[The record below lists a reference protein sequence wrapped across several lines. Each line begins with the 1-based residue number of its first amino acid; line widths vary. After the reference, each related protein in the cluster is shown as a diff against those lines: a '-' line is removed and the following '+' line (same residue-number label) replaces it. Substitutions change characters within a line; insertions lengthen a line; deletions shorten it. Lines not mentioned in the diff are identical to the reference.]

1 MMNLNTN
8 GHQLALKHI
17 TAQIFFFAAF
27 IFTFQTA
34 AAQQSSVIDQVVA
47 VVGKNV
53 ILQSDIE
60 NQYIQMRL
68 QKGIVGTADNI
79 RCTILEDMLF
89 QKLLLNQAELDSI
102 TVTDEQVEQ
111 EMERRLKY
119 FISELGSQEKLE
131 AYYNKSV
138 VEIKNELRRMV
149 KEQTLG
155 QKVQAEI
162 MAKIEVTPQ
171 EIRQFFKN
179 MSKDSIPMVPA
190 EYEIA
195 QIVKKP
201 PISVDE
207 KLAVKERLSELRK
220 RILAGERFSTLAV
233 LYSEDPG
240 SARKGGELGFY
251 GRGELYPEFEA
262 VGFKLRD
269 GEISDIVET
278 EAGFHIIQMIERRG
292 DYINVRHILLM
303 TKVSPMAL
311 EKAKT
316 ELDSI
321 VNLIRNDSITFEAA
335 VEKFS
340 EDENKTNGGLLLN
353 PYTGGTRFEAEVLD
367 PQVSFV
373 VDKLNINELSNPVPM
388 KTEDGKDAYRLLKL
402 VVKTTPHKANLT
414 EDYNRIQAWALEE
427 KKEKA
432 VHHWIKN
439 KSKNAFVDIHPDF
452 AHCNF
457 EFNWKME

>member
-1 MMNLNTN
+1 MMNLNTIGN
-8 GHQLALKHI
+8 KITLRYLAAKTLLFV
-17 TAQIFFFAAF
+17 AFFFSFQAAE
-27 IFTFQTA
+27 
-34 AAQQSSVIDQVVA
+34 AQQPMVIDQVVA

-60 NQYIQMRL
+60 NQYTQMRL
-68 QKGIVGTADNI
+68 QKGISGSAENI
-79 RCTILEDMLF
+79 RCKILEDMLF

-102 TVTDEQVEQ
+102 TVTDDQIEE

-138 VEIKNELRRMV
+138 SEIKNELRRMV
-149 KEQTLG
+149 KEQTIG
-155 QKVQAEI
+155 QKVQAVI
-162 MAKIEVTPQ
+162 MDKVVVTPQ
-171 EIRQFFKN
+171 EIRSFFKN

-201 PISVDE
+201 PISADE
-207 KLAVKERLSELRK
+207 KLAVKERLNEFRK

-269 GEISDIVET
+269 GEISEIVET

-303 TKVSPMAL
+303 TKVSPVAL
-311 EKAKT
+311 EKART

-321 VNLIRNDSITFEAA
+321 AKLIRNDSITFEAA

-340 EDENKTNGGLLLN
+340 QEENKTTGGLLLN
-353 PYTGGTRFEAEVLD
+353 PYTGGVRFEAESLD

-373 VDKLNINELSNPVPM
+373 VDKLAINELSDPVPM

-414 EDYNRIQAWALEE
+414 DDYNRIQSWALQE
-427 KKEKA
+427 KKQKA
-432 VHHWIKN
+432 VEIWIRN

-452 AHCNF
+452 ANCNF

>member
-1 MMNLNTN
+1 MTKYLRFAILIAIFVSSQM
-8 GHQLALKHI
+8 LK
-17 TAQIFFFAAF
+17 
-27 IFTFQTA
+27 
-34 AAQQSSVIDQVVA
+34 AQQPAVIDEVVA
-47 VVGKNV
+47 VVGKNI

-68 QKGIVGTADNI
+68 QRGISGSAETI
-79 RCTILEDMLF
+79 RCQILEDLLF
-89 QKLLLNQAELDSI
+89 QKLMLNQAELDSV
-102 TVTDEQVEQ
+102 TVTEDQVDQ

-119 FISELGSQEKLE
+119 FINELGSQEKLE

-138 VEIKNELRRMV
+138 NDIKTELRRLVNDQMLV
-149 KEQTLG
+149 EQVQNEIM
-155 QKVQAEI
+155 QKVVI
-162 MAKIEVTPQ
+162 TPQ
-171 EIRQFFKN
+171 EVRTFFKN
-179 MSKDSIPMVPA
+179 IPKDSIPMVPA
-190 EYEIA
+190 EYEIL

-201 PISVDE
+201 PISPDE
-207 KLAVKERLSELRK
+207 KLAVKERLSDFRK

-262 VGFKLRD
+262 VAFRLKD
-269 GEISDIVET
+269 GEISEIVET

-292 DYINVRHILLM
+292 DFINVRHILLM
-303 TKVSPMAL
+303 TKVSPFAL

-321 VNLIRNDSITFEAA
+321 SKLIREETITFEEA

-340 EDENKTNGGLLLN
+340 EDEGKGNGGILIN
-353 PYTGGTRFEAEVLD
+353 QYTGSSRFEAEMLD

-373 VDKLNINELSNPVPM
+373 IDKLNVGEISDPVPM

-402 VVKTTPHKANLT
+402 KEKTIPHKANLK
-414 EDYNRIQAWALEE
+414 EDYTRIQQWAL
-427 KKEKA
+427 KEKQQKA
-432 VHHWIKN
+432 VENWIRS
-439 KSKNAFVDIHPDF
+439 KSKNAFVDINPHYINCEFD
-452 AHCNF
+452 
-457 EFNWKME
+457 FNWQSNK